1 MGEDTLQ
8 ISQALNMPPIY
19 SAHEKGRALVMYNA
33 SVRDDIKGVIPHR
46 DDWHVGTGFWD
57 QPAST
62 LGESKE
68 MLDAYYETFHGTT
81 HSETGYLFNFEK
93 MLLPYLPYFSNCNTF
108 DSYIPFWMLVED
120 ENECALPPDKDENW
134 PRYKFDPLPDADSV
148 RVVGPFNVLEE
159 PVADYCQRELTC
171 NYEENLYGQDNTA
184 RWFEIAGGEVLF
196 HFLRYPVD
204 WYEYTGRTA
213 TSVGIEDGGGQ
224 KAYEYWKLLSDD
236 NYIPVFME
244 NSAAAGFSELCEISC
259 FARAYTLTVKYYQR
273 RDEFGKY
280 SKQIILAELA
290 GDEYDFDADRTDYVL
305 SIDYLALGWFDLILN
320 FAFTEGVFIALFVV
334 MGAITVL
341 LCYLIWLT
349 TRIFTPLQNPPPM
362 ELYHTLVLMV
372 PPSIIG
378 VFLAIIPSWIL
389 TQIGNM
395 VINGHF
401 FDDPG
406 APTID
411 EWGSETTAWMDR
423 FNLNYA
429 DMPAEGVPD
438 DIGSPEITIGPE
450 EQGKAR
456 SGRIGT
462 VFAVVAFCSFNVANG
477 MFFPR
482 AQTARDT
489 ALARRRVHLAEKEF
503 LWTPNL
509 WLKGNFMFTSMFF
522 GIFCVQLVQLS
533 YWGDFGTYVY
543 IIIVMM
549 EVFGFFFEMFLGW
562 QLQDSLLV
570 SPIMAAYIFFTGLV
584 TFGSPDFVQFL
595 LAYFV
600 GFFIQVTARLYQDD
614 YLDNVVFASIEM
626 ISKVTIKLILFLTP
640 KYLHKNYWIKTYLVD
655 EVVEADYSKRE
666 IEGVVSNDDSSESV
680 EPILGIYNVF
690 CQDIVVLWY
699 MPYFVYLFMQ
709 YRNQIGIPAI
719 YGIRQSDMLI
729 YMMFQIVILFFQPI
743 CDSLMLMSVELYSG
757 WKVFDYLVY
766 SRYRYLQ
773 RERRWKGMEDSLDE
787 CIEEGL
793 RKLDQMCFSSQYF
806 MMLCVQMNGV
816 IYVVFAVEIWIRTLY
831 SPFTDTGFAT
841 LSMVL
846 IVCYLLMEWV
856 TLKVAVYLQVWKIKH
871 ENTAWHILQKEE
883 DELDIPGWEDLKGAS
898 HEAYLMNQRISS
910 ETFRFKFLNYNRTW
924 LINQLPQL
932 LTPRTMRRSRPY
944 LINQFA
950 RIINARRDDISDDSD
965 GGPTDFG
972 PVVLTAP
979 SRNIIRWWLGKAKR
993 RLRLKTIVEPL
1004 IRRARGAECEQCLS
1018 RKKLQIEYEIDVDA
1032 MADMYDKSYPGDE
1045 EVDQVQW
1052 KTFWMN
1058 NQRYHTTCLA
1068 CLTKRKE
1075 VSTRAALAGVADLSM
1090 FDDEQEEYP
1099 DWGPVYLTAASKAIL
1114 LNWYR
1119 KAQRSRVGKKGAKV
1133 RRTKIAKDVSDDE
1146 EEKEAAWIKNYVEPS
1161 QATIAIAIKWVR
1173 TARARMQ
1180 KKRGKGAS
1188 LKEKDLVEDE
1198 GPDLG
1203 TAFRSGR
1210 KSKMTRK

>member
-1 MGEDTLQ
+1 MGV
-8 ISQALNMPPIY
+8 PP
-19 SAHEKGRALVMYNA
+19 S
-33 SVRDDIKGVIPHR
+33 
-46 DDWHVGTGFWD
+46 
-57 QPAST
+57 
-62 LGESKE
+62 
-68 MLDAYYETFHGTT
+68 
-81 HSETGYLFNFEK
+81 
-93 MLLPYLPYFSNCNTF
+93 
-108 DSYIPFWMLVED
+108 
-120 ENECALPPDKDENW
+120 
-134 PRYKFDPLPDADSV
+134 
-148 RVVGPFNVLEE
+148 
-159 PVADYCQRELTC
+159 
-171 NYEENLYGQDNTA
+171 
-184 RWFEIAGGEVLF
+184 
-196 HFLRYPVD
+196 
-204 WYEYTGRTA
+204 
-213 TSVGIEDGGGQ
+213 
-224 KAYEYWKLLSDD
+224 
-236 NYIPVFME
+236 
-244 NSAAAGFSELCEISC
+244 
-259 FARAYTLTVKYYQR
+259 
-273 RDEFGKY
+273 
-280 SKQIILAELA
+280 AELA
-290 GDEYDFDADRTDYVL
+290 I
-305 SIDYLALGWFDLILN
+305 S
-320 FAFTEGVFIALFVV
+320 
-334 MGAITVL
+334 
-341 LCYLIWLT
+341 
-349 TRIFTPLQNPPPM
+349 
-362 ELYHTLVLMV
+362 
-372 PPSIIG
+372 IG
-378 VFLAIIPSWIL
+378 V
-389 TQIGNM
+389 
-395 VINGHF
+395 
-401 FDDPG
+401 
-406 APTID
+406 
-411 EWGSETTAWMDR
+411 
-423 FNLNYA
+423 
-429 DMPAEGVPD
+429 
-438 DIGSPEITIGPE
+438 E

-503 LWTPNL
+503 LWTLNL

-533 YWGDFGTYVY
+533 YWGDFGTFVY

-549 EVFGFFFEMFLGW
+549 EVFGFFFELFLVH

-570 SPIMAAYIFFTGLV
+570 APIMAAYVFFTGLV

-600 GFFIQVTARLYQDD
+600 GFAIQVTARLYQDD
-614 YLDNVVFASIEM
+614 YLDGIYAFVGAI
-626 ISKVTIKLILFLTP
+626 IKGFTRIVLFLIP
-640 KYLHKNYWIKTYLVD
+640 KYLHKNYYVKMISEEVD
-655 EVVEADYSKRE
+655 EKDFSKRE
-666 IEGVVSNDDSSESV
+666 VEGVVDTGDASESV
-680 EPILGIYNVF
+680 EPILSVYNMF
-690 CQDIVVLWY
+690 CTDIVVLWY

-743 CDSLMLMSVELYSG
+743 CDALNLLSVELYHG
-757 WKVFDYLVY
+757 WKVYDYLVY
-766 SRYRYLQ
+766 SRYRFLQ
-773 RERRWKGMEDSLDE
+773 RETRWKGMEDSLDE
-787 CIEEGL
+787 CIDEEL
-793 RKLDQMCFSSQYF
+793 RKLDQMCFSSQYY
-806 MMLCVQMNGV
+806 MMMTMSMNGV

-910 ETFRFKFLNYNRTW
+910 ETFRYKFLNYNRTW

-993 RLRLKTIVEPL
+993 RLRLKSIVEPL

-1032 MADMYDKSYPGDE
+1032 MAQMYDNAYPGDE

-1058 NQRYHTTCLA
+1058 NQRYHTTCLN

-1075 VSTRAALAGVADLSM
+1075 ISTRAALAGVADLSM
-1090 FDDEQEEYP
+1090 YDDEQEEYP
-1099 DWGPVYLTAASKAIL
+1099 DWGPVYLSAASKAIL

-1119 KAQRSRVGKKGAKV
+1119 KAQRSRAGKKGAKV
-1133 RRTKIAKDVSDDE
+1133 RRAKIAKDVSDDE
-1146 EEKEAAWIKNYVEPS
+1146 EEKEAAWTKNFQQPS

-1188 LKEKDLVEDE
+1188 LKEKDLAPDE